1 MPTRLFNPRIAAG
14 LGAAIAVALVGGLF
28 YIGYF
33 SDHHES
39 DCQSYPLQVVLSPS
53 GRLKAE
59 QGQEACA
66 STDQLRTTV
75 TITRATGGVTP
86 EAPATAFLAVT
97 GKALGAM
104 AIGQRALA
112 LTLRWEGDDSLVI
125 VHPAGV
131 VPQLPPGEYG
141 GVKVRYAA
149 QPALVK

>member
-1 MPTRLFNPRIAAG
+1 MRRPRSQVSTRLRGTSIARAVTAPTR
-14 LGAAIAVALVGGLF
+14 
-28 YIGYF
+28 
-33 SDHHES
+33 
-39 DCQSYPLQVVLSPS
+39 
-53 GRLKAE
+53 
-59 QGQEACA
+59 
-66 STDQLRTTV
+66 T
-75 TITRATGGVTP
+75 
-86 EAPATAFLAVT
+86 ATAFLAVT